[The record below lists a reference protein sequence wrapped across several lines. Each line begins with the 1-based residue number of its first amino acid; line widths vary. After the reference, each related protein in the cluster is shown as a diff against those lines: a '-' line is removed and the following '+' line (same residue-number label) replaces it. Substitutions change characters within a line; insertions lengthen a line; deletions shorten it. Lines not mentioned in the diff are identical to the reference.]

1 MDYMADEEDEISR
14 MGRPQVGAGQV
25 LLDVAS
31 PVLAPAEQV
40 RHLYRLSDPALS
52 ELGLEELL
60 DALLERVRDALS
72 VDTAAILLLDTETQ
86 ELVARA
92 AKGIEEEV
100 EQGVRVPLGVG
111 FAGRIAAGRI
121 AIFMPEVSEA
131 DIHNPILREKG
142 IRSMLGVPL
151 IVESE
156 LIGVLHV
163 GSLTP
168 RQFGQ
173 KDLAVLQLAAARI
186 APGIERARLFSALE
200 HEHRLA
206 MLLQRSLLP
215 RALPE
220 TVGIKVAAR
229 YLPAR
234 DEVGGDWYDV
244 IELPRGRIGLAIGD
258 VVGHGVRAAALMGQL
273 RTALNAY
280 AQEGHGPSHTLELV
294 DRFVQS
300 MGEYAMATAVY
311 AVFDP
316 ETARLRIATAGHPP
330 PIIISERTARVLDLT
345 PGAPL
350 GGFPYGSC
358 PEQEFTLN
366 TGETVVLY
374 TDGLVER
381 RGIALNETIEQL
393 ASILSR
399 ARNPERACQVAV
411 DEMVSPEGLADDV
424 AIVAMQSTP
433 IPDALFLDLPAD
445 PSVLSGT
452 RRILRRWMREHG
464 AEEPVLSEVAL
475 AANEA
480 CANAIE
486 HAYSPGPA
494 SFQLRAAIE
503 PGDGTDPGTI
513 VVTVTDTGQWRAPR
527 GENRGRGLMIIES
540 AMDEVELNPSDAGTE
555 VIMRR
560 RIEPR

>member
-1 MDYMADEEDEISR
+1 MAADHEIEESGIPD
-14 MGRPQVGAGQV
+14 VGVGQIV
-25 LLDVAS
+25 LETAS
-31 PVLAPAEQV
+31 PILAPSEQV

-52 ELGLEELL
+52 ELGLNELL
-60 DALLERVRDALS
+60 DELLDRVREALS
-72 VDTAAILLLDTETQ
+72 VDTAAILLLDAEAD

-92 AKGIEEEV
+92 ARGIEEEV

-121 AIFMPEVSEA
+121 PIFMPEVGEA
-131 DIHNPILREKG
+131 DIHNPILLDKG
-142 IRSMLGVPL
+142 IRSMLGVPM

-156 LIGVLHV
+156 IIGVLHV

-168 RQFGQ
+168 RVFDQR
-173 KDLAVLQLAAARI
+173 DLAVLQLAAARA

-200 HEHRLA
+200 HEHRMA

-220 TVGIKVAAR
+220 AFGLKIAAR

-244 IELPRGRIGLAIGD
+244 IELPRGLIGLAIGD

-273 RTALNAY
+273 RTALHAY
-280 AQEGHGPSHTLELV
+280 AQEGHGPSLTLELV

-300 MGEYAMATAVY
+300 MGEYAMATATY

-316 ETARLRIATAGHPP
+316 ESARLRIATAGHPP
-330 PIIISERTARVLDLT
+330 PIIVSDRDARVLDIT

-350 GGFPYGSC
+350 GGFPYGTC
-358 PEQEFTLN
+358 PEQEFALD
-366 TGETVVLY
+366 TGELFVLY

-381 RGIALNETIEQL
+381 RGIALTETIEQL
-393 ASILSR
+393 ASALVR
-399 ARNPERACQVAV
+399 ARSPEAACQISVKA
-411 DEMVSPEGLADDV
+411 MVPAEGLADDV
-424 AIVAMQSTP
+424 AIVAMQSTA
-433 IPDALFLDLPAD
+433 IPEDLRLDLPAD

-452 RRILRRWMREHG
+452 RRILRRWLRQHG

-486 HAYSPGPA
+486 HAYAPGPA
-494 SFQLRAAIE
+494 SFLLHAYVEGKAE
-503 PGDGTDPGTI
+503 GGPGTI
-513 VVTVTDTGQWRAPR
+513 VVSVADTGSWRPPR
-527 GENRGRGLMIIES
+527 GENRGRGLTIIET
-540 AMDEVELNPSDAGTE
+540 AMDDFEVDTSEKGTE
-555 VIMRR
+555 IVMRR
-560 RIEPR
+560 RIAPAEAGS

>member
-1 MDYMADEEDEISR
+1 MPDENETTI
-14 MGRPQVGAGQV
+14 GGTPQVGIGQIV
-25 LLDVAS
+25 LEPTA
-31 PVLAPAEQV
+31 PMLAPSEQV

-52 ELGLEELL
+52 ELGLDELL
-60 DALLERVRDALS
+60 DELLERIREALH
-72 VDTAAILLLDTETQ
+72 VDTAAILLFDPDSD

-100 EQGVRVPLGVG
+100 ERGIRVPLGRG

-121 AIFMPEVSEA
+121 AIFMPEVGQA

-163 GSLTP
+163 GTLTP

-173 KDLAVLQLAAARI
+173 RDLAVLQLAAARA

-200 HEHRLA
+200 HEHRVA

-220 TVGIKVAAR
+220 AVGIKVAAR

-244 IELPRGRIGLAIGD
+244 IELPRGLVGLAIGD

-273 RTALNAY
+273 RTALHAY
-280 AQEGHGPSHTLELV
+280 AEEGHGPSLTLELV

-300 MGEYAMATAVY
+300 MGEYAMATASY
-311 AVFDP
+311 AIFDP
-316 ETARLRIATAGHPP
+316 ETSRLRIATAGHPP
-330 PIIISERTARVLDLT
+330 PIVISERGGARVLDVA

-350 GGFPYGSC
+350 GGFPYGTC
-358 PEQEFTLN
+358 PEQEFSLE
-366 TGETVVLY
+366 TGDIAVLY

-381 RGIALNETIEQL
+381 RGVPLTESIEKL
-393 ASILSR
+393 ASALGR
-399 ARNPERACQVAV
+399 ARTAERACRTAIA
-411 DEMVSPEGLADDV
+411 EMVPEEGLADDV
-424 AIVAMQSTP
+424 AIVAMQSTK
-433 IPDALFLDLPAD
+433 IPEELRLDLPAE
-445 PSVLSGT
+445 PGVLSGT
-452 RRILRRWMREHG
+452 RRLLRRWLRERG
-464 AEEPVLSEVAL
+464 AEEPLLSELAL

-486 HAYSPGPA
+486 HAYAPGAA
-494 SFQLRAAIE
+494 SFHLHARIE
-503 PGDGTDPGTI
+503 GKEDLDTATVVISVIDDGH
-513 VVTVTDTGQWRAPR
+513 WRPPR
-527 GENRGRGLMIIES
+527 GENRGRGLTIIET
-540 AMDEVELNPSDAGTE
+540 AVDDFEVNTSSTGTE

-560 RIEPR
+560 RIKPQ